1 MSEVVLLG
9 RGGMLGRAIEAA
21 LASRGLR
28 FSAFDRASVDVTRPE
43 QIRAAIGPSARLVL
57 NCTAFTDV
65 DGAEQQEQLA
75 HEVNARA
82 VGLLAERAR
91 QVDALLVHF
100 STDYVFSG
108 DADVPYETD
117 SPRSPINAYGRSKL
131 AGEHL
136 LQASEA
142 RYLLLRTSWLYAA
155 WGKNFVRTMLG
166 LMRTRPSV
174 RVVDDQ
180 IGRPTSVE
188 SLAEGTLTLVE
199 RGATG
204 TYHLTD
210 AGQCTWFDFAQSIA
224 RIAEVDC
231 EVTPCASSEFPRPA
245 PRPRYSVLSL
255 GKTEALLGKLPD
267 WRLPLARTLS
277 ALTQIALVLLSSACG
292 ASPESAAEGAPLTS
306 GVASSKALV
315 DLDAEE
321 IERLC
326 RFSEQRSRV
335 VECRDGSRAAHASE
349 PLAECVEHWPKR
361 DCAATVV
368 EFEACLTTDP
378 CDSSAVVNTCV
389 VLAAC
394 SLGSSAGF
402 ICANGLSKVPLEA
415 VCDGAA
421 DCPDASDESD
431 CGEL

>member
-1 MSEVVLLG
+1 MSDIVLLG
-9 RGGMLGRAIEAA
+9 KSGMLGRAVEAA
-21 LASRGLR
+21 LASRGLA

-43 QIRAAIGPSARLVL
+43 QIRDAIAPSTRLVL

-65 DGAEQQEQLA
+65 DGAEEQEQLA
-75 HEVNARA
+75 QAVNGAA

-108 DADVPYETD
+108 DADAPYEAD
-117 SPRSPINAYGRSKL
+117 SPRSPLNAYGRSKL
-131 AGEHL
+131 AGERL
-136 LQASEA
+136 LEASEA

-166 LMRTRPSV
+166 LMRTRTSV

-180 IGRPTSVE
+180 VGRPTSVV
-188 SLAEGTLTLVE
+188 SLAEGTLALVE
-199 RGATG
+199 CGATG

-210 AGQCTWFDFAQSIA
+210 GGQCTWFDFAQGIA
-224 RIAEVDC
+224 RLAKVDC
-231 EVTPCASSEFPRPA
+231 AVTPCASSEFPRPA
-245 PRPRYSVLSL
+245 PRPKYSVLSL

-267 WRLPLARTLS
+267 WRVPLARTLC
-277 ALTQIALVLLSSACG
+277 ALLQIILVVLASACG
-292 ASPESAAEGAPLTS
+292 TGPESAVNPPDSS
-306 GVASSKALV
+306 GVGSNKALV
-315 DLDAEE
+315 DLDAGE

-335 VECRDGSRAAHASE
+335 VECQDGSTAAHASE
-349 PLAECVEHWPKR
+349 PVAECVEHWPTQG
-361 DCAATVV
+361 CAATVE

-378 CDSSAVVNTCV
+378 CDSTSVAKTCV

-394 SLGSSAGF
+394 SLGSSAEF
-402 ICANGLSKVPLEA
+402 TCANGLSKIPLEA
-415 VCDGAA
+415 VCDSID
-421 DCPDASDESD
+421 DCPDASDESN
-431 CGEL
+431 CGKL

>member
-9 RGGMLGRAIEAA
+9 RSGMLGRAVEEALTSRR
-21 LASRGLR
+21 LA
-28 FSAFDRASVDVTRPE
+28 FSSFDRASVDVTRPE
-43 QIRAAIGPSARLVL
+43 QIRDAVGPTTRLVL

-75 HEVNARA
+75 QAVNGTA

-91 QVDALLVHF
+91 EVGALLIHF
-100 STDYVFSG
+100 STDYVFAG

-117 SPRSPINAYGRSKL
+117 SLRSPINAYGRSKL
-131 AGEHL
+131 AGERL
-136 LQASEA
+136 LEASEA

-180 IGRPTSVE
+180 LGRPTSVE
-188 SLAEGTLTLVE
+188 SLALGALDLVD

-204 TYHLTD
+204 AYHLTD

-224 RIAEVDC
+224 RIAKLDC
-231 EVTPCASSEFPRPA
+231 EVKPCASSEFPRPA
-245 PRPRYSVLSL
+245 RRPSYSVLSL
-255 GKTEALLGKLPD
+255 DKTEALLGKLPD

-277 ALTQIALVLLSSACG
+277 ALSQVFLVLVWSGCGANPESSA
-292 ASPESAAEGAPLTS
+292 EAPPNSS
-306 GVASSKALV
+306 GVGSSKALV

-326 RFSEQRSRV
+326 HFSEQHSRV
-335 VECRDGSRAAHASE
+335 VECGDGSTAAHASE
-349 PLAECVEHWPKR
+349 PLTECIEHWPKQ
-361 DCAATVV
+361 DCAATVAQ
-368 EFEACLTTDP
+368 FEACLTTDP
-378 CDSSAVVNTCV
+378 CDSTAVGNTCV
-389 VLAAC
+389 VLTAC
-394 SLGSSAGF
+394 SLGSSGGF
-402 ICANGLSKVPLEA
+402 TCANGLSKVPLDAE
-415 VCDGAA
+415 CDGIE